1 MASKPERT
9 ELTPDIK
16 ENTAVESLKEKT
28 DGSDNSNTG
37 EKPLSEENLANIEKW
52 GVKNPKGR
60 AASVFSLV
68 LWSLFLV
75 MLILKGDWSI
85 GPILLAVLFVLLLLL
100 TGVRLIQEWK
110 ENGDW
115 LDDFQN

>member
-1 MASKPERT
+1 MT
-9 ELTPDIK
+9 EQ
-16 ENTAVESLKEKT
+16 EKT
-28 DGSDNSNTG
+28 ETPEEENSPEPVN
-37 EKPLSEENLANIEKW
+37 ENPLSEENKAKIEKW

-60 AASVFSLV
+60 IASVFSLV

-75 MLILKGDWSI
+75 MLIVKGDWSI
-85 GPILLAVLFVLLLLL
+85 GPILMAVLFVLLLAL

-115 LDDFQN
+115 LDDDVVESG